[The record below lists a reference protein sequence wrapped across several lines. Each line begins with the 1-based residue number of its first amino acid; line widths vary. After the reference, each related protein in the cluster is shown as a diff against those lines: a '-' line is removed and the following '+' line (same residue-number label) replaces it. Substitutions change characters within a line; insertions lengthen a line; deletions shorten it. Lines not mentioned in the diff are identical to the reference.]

1 MLTTNL
7 NVKCGLFNGSPGIV
21 VDILYPKGT
30 YPKDSQPTAV
40 MVEFEKNIQV
50 PLLFQA
56 ILKLYL

>member
-40 MVEFEKNIQV
+40 MVEFEKIYRSPFYFKQ
-50 PLLFQA
+50 F
-56 ILKLYL
+56 